1 MPLDDHSLERV
12 RDETQAVLDEAVM
25 DGLAER
31 GYLLEEVILVVRGY
45 AKSGG
50 SFRVVRANIPT
61 DKAESWDA
69 PELLLWAAEMVAVDQ
84 GLVPPSS

>member
-1 MPLDDHSLERV
+1 MPLDDGSLEQINA
-12 RDETQAVLDEAVM
+12 ETQALLEEAVM
-25 DGLAER
+25 GGLTDR

-50 SFRVVRANIPT
+50 SFRVVRASVPT
-61 DKAESWDA
+61 DKVASWDA
-69 PELLLWAAEMVAVDQ
+69 PELLMWAAEVVAVDQ